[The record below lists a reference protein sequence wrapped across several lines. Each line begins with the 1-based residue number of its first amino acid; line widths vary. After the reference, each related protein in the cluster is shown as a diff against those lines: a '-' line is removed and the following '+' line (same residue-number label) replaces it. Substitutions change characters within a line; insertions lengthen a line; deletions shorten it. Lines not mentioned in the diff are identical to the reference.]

1 MALSFLPGAL
11 AGGVA
16 ARTEHRIDMK
26 ISPWGFQGALGV
38 VLCTRRPLGEACQ
51 SGFHVFLSFH
61 CSFFFQPVQRVRQ
74 EVLYVCVCVCMLP
87 PNSFLISAVSPPW
100 QMCGCHKAI
109 WCELSTCP
117 TNWELKATL
126 QAGVAQLLMR
136 ASYQPFKWRHFG
148 CFTFQNV
155 LRSWLNGSHLRK
167 PDVSACS
174 HANIYLPCNLQ
185 NHRFQV

>member
-1 MALSFLPGAL
+1 MALSFPPGAL

-16 ARTEHRIDMK
+16 ALTEHRIDTK
-26 ISPWGFQGALGV
+26 ISLWGLEGALGV
-38 VLCTRRPLGEACQ
+38 VLRTRRPLGEACQ
-51 SGFHVFLSFH
+51 LWLSCFLSFY

-74 EVLYVCVCVCMLP
+74 EVLYERVCVHASA
-87 PNSFLISAVSPPW
+87 NSFLISAVSPPW

-117 TNWELKATL
+117 TNWELKAIL
-126 QAGVAQLLMR
+126 QAGVAQLLVR

-167 PDVSACS
+167 PNVSACS
-174 HANIYLPCNLQ
+174 RANIYLPCNLQ